1 VRFRAA
7 VFACGL
13 MLWLPSAAAAQSP
26 AAGAVTFVYGIST
39 GVGQRRAT
47 GTFTVSEEPAGAGQP
62 PSPRTTASLELDGGI
77 RPAPRLAVMAI
88 YEGGATFGNSQGWG
102 SLAAHAVVRGWVTTG
117 VWIEGGWGL
126 AELAFR
132 PSSVPGNAPIRW
144 WAPSGE
150 AANRVPQSVRS
161 LRRGA
166 LRRRATTDR
175 VGPDRP
181 SRPVLTSAKTPRH
194 AVDEWPKRGSSARA
208 SQNPIA
214 AIATTSAI
222 DIQASVA

>member
-13 MLWLPSAAAAQSP
+13 MLWLPTAAAAQSP

-150 AANRVPQSVRS
+150 AAIGFDIFQGPTVSLNLFVRYAEARFDAVRQQTVSVQIGLLGRY
-161 LRRGA
+161 
-166 LRRRATTDR
+166 
-175 VGPDRP
+175 
-181 SRPVLTSAKTPRH
+181 
-194 AVDEWPKRGSSARA
+194 
-208 SQNPIA
+208 
-214 AIATTSAI
+214 
-222 DIQASVA
+222 

>member
-117 VWIEGGWGL
+117 IPAIVSARQRADSLVGTEWRSRHRVRHL
-126 AELAFR
+126 
-132 PSSVPGNAPIRW
+132 PGT
-144 WAPSGE
+144 
-150 AANRVPQSVRS
+150 NRVPQSVRS